1 MNYHK
6 QDLWQIKILL
16 LEIMKYLTDN
26 ESSKLMRCNK
36 NFKKLE
42 TIYVYKNYYELKL
55 NRNIMNCIIH
65 NNKELKQIKI
75 PIKKIRFDYNYNQP
89 IEQLPLNLSHLTFS
103 HNFNQTVKKLPPN
116 ITHLTF
122 G

>member
-36 NFKKLE
+36 NFRKLE

-55 NRNIMNCIIH
+55 NRNIINCIIH
-65 NNKELKQIKI
+65 DNKEFEQIKI
-75 PIKKIRFDYNYNQP
+75 PIKKIKFDTKYNQSVEKIP
-89 IEQLPLNLSHLTFS
+89 ISVIDVTFDFY
-103 HNFNQTVKKLPPN
+103 FNQ
-116 ITHLTF
+116 
-122 G
+122 